1 MGIFLAL
8 LASASSGVSV
18 IFSKKGLAGV
28 DQYLV
33 NAITNTVIAGIFAAA
48 VVLSGSLTQFAELQH
63 PVYLVISSLTLAVTW
78 VFYYLGLSEGPVG
91 GVLALQNLSI
101 VFTMILEGMVLSA
114 PLTCSM
120 AAGAVLIGIASILM
134 TGPEAGNRKAAG
146 IQKAAGAQKAAS
158 HQKTAEQ
165 TGSCRWIVYELLSS
179 AAMAVSFIF
188 TKMDTSPVDSNVS
201 SMIRYAVV
209 ALVSWIC
216 VPVFSKNVR
225 TKFAS
230 MGKRARQSVLLG
242 GVFLGIGY
250 VFLYRAMTLETAT
263 LVTTIFRFNIVI
275 TMILSAVFLKERPE
289 RRGLAGLLVMTAGI
303 VLFAV

>member
-1 MGIFLAL
+1 MGLFLAL

-33 NAITNTVIAGIFAAA
+33 NAITNTVITGIFAAA
-48 VVLSGSLTQFAELQH
+48 VLAGSFGQLAELQH

-78 VFYYLGLSEGPVG
+78 IFYYLGLSEGPVG

-114 PLTCSM
+114 PLTYSM
-120 AAGAVLIGIASILM
+120 AVGAVLIGIASMLM
-134 TGPEAGNRKAAG
+134 TGPVGENWKAAG
-146 IQKAAGAQKAAS
+146 QVGA
-158 HQKTAEQ
+158 
-165 TGSCRWIVYELLSS
+165 CRWIVYELLSS

-201 SMIRYAVV
+201 SLIRYAVV

-216 VPVFSKNVR
+216 VPIFSKNGR
-225 TKFAS
+225 AKFAP
-230 MGKRARQSVLLG
+230 MGKGARRSVLLG

-263 LVTTIFRFNIVI
+263 LVTTIFRLNIVI
-275 TMILSAVFLKERPE
+275 TMVLSAIFLKEKPE
-289 RRGLAGLLVMTAGI
+289 RRSAAGLFVMTAGI
-303 VLFAV
+303 MLFAV

>member
-1 MGIFLAL
+1 MGLFLAL

-120 AAGAVLIGIASILM
+120 AAGAVLIGIASVLM
-134 TGPEAGNRKAAG
+134 TGPEAGNR
-146 IQKAAGAQKAAS
+146 
-158 HQKTAEQ
+158 KTAEQ

-275 TMILSAVFLKERPE
+275 TMLLSAVFLKERPE
-289 RRGLAGLLVMTAGI
+289 RRSLSGLLVMTAGI